1 MRLVMVVDGEEVV
14 GIMDLEILVG
24 LRIVGIN
31 ILEVLSWNSR
41 GWWLERNVWN
51 WDLGGRAVIFNEN
64 NLDMITVL
72 GNWSRVEE
80 LVVEGEKV
88 KELRD

>member
-1 MRLVMVVDGEEVV
+1 MSGVKSFLRIMVINLVRLVMVVDGEEVV

-41 GWWLERNVWN
+41 GWWLERNV
-51 WDLGGRAVIFNEN
+51 
-64 NLDMITVL
+64 
-72 GNWSRVEE
+72 
-80 LVVEGEKV
+80 
-88 KELRD
+88 